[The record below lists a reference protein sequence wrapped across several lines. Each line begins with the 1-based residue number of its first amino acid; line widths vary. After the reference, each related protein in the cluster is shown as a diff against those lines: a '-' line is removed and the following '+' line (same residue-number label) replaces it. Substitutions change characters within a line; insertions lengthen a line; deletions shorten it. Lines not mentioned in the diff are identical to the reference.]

1 MVELSIMITKIN
13 NLSQT
18 KGQIIGKIQ
27 QNYLTPHSPQSAD
40 SLHKKSVEGVWGLSK
55 NVRNIAL
62 VCWLSV
68 SKGATA
74 NNAV

>member
-18 KGQIIGKIQ
+18 KEQIIGKIQ
-27 QNYLTPHSPQSAD
+27 QNYLTPNCPQSAD

-68 SKGATA
+68 SKGGTA